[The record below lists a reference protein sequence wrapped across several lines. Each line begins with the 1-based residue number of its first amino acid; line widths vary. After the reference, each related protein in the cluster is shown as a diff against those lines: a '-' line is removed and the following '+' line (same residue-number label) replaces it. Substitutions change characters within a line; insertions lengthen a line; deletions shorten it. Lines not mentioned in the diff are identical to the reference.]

1 MALKFGTFGNDV
13 LSGTVGDDTLQAL
26 PGDDEVRGRGGN
38 DILFGDWGDD
48 VLWGGRGNDTLHG
61 GAGNDELK
69 GGTGNDTAAFATT
82 NDVIVD
88 LGGFAYADSNALG
101 LDYLIGIENITTG
114 AGDDTIRGN
123 DFANVLSG
131 ADGDDELEG
140 DGGDDALQGGAG
152 IDDLDGGAG
161 DDAVDGG
168 AGNDWL
174 LGDSGDDILVG
185 GAGDD
190 ELNGDDWSGS
200 AGRGV
205 DRLTGGDGGDTF
217 AFHIGQ
223 SGVTSGQRDVITDFD
238 TAEGDLIRLHGFDD
252 LEFVGNDSFSAAN
265 QVRYTQAGG
274 KTFVHISTDADAAAE
289 MQIEITG
296 TVDLNAGDFIL

>member
-1 MALKFGTFGNDV
+1 MAIKFGTFGND
-13 LSGTVGDDTLQAL
+13 LLFGTVGDDTLQAL

-48 VLWGGRGNDTLHG
+48 TLWGGRGNDTLYG
-61 GAGNDELK
+61 GPGNDVLK
-69 GGTGNDTAAFATT
+69 GGTGNDTAMFVTAD
-82 NDVIVD
+82 DVIAD
-88 LGGFAYADSNALG
+88 LGGSAYADSNALG
-101 LDYLIGIENITTG
+101 LDYLSGIENITTG

-123 DFANVLSG
+123 DFANLLSG

-140 DGGDDALQGGAG
+140 YGGNDVLLGGAG

-161 DDAVDGG
+161 DDVLDGG

-174 LGDSGDDILVG
+174 LGDRGDDILVG

-190 ELNGDDWSGS
+190 VLNGDDWSGS

-205 DRLTGGDGGDTF
+205 DLLTGGDGGDTF

-223 SGVTSGQRDVITDFD
+223 SGVSYGQRDVVTDFD
-238 TAEGDLIRLHGFDD
+238 AVEGDVIRLDGFDD

-265 QVRYTQAGG
+265 QVRYTQAHG
-274 KTFVHISTDADAAAE
+274 KTFVHINTDADASAE
-289 MQIEITG
+289 MQIVLDGIVNLT
-296 TVDLNAGDFIL
+296 AGDFIL